1 MTWSLPEL
9 PWLPAAEE
17 FRERCRA
24 VDPAS
29 SGADS
34 ELRRL
39 ANHTLDIN
47 QLSQLARLL
56 GRCEAA
62 GNALKTLGTVR
73 LALLGNGTLSLLAP
87 AIRATG
93 LRHGL
98 RVEVLEAPFGAVA
111 QEALDAQSTVSQW
124 KPDLALLAIDHRA
137 LPLIE
142 SIDNPGQSENGVVD
156 SLSLIQTL
164 RTNLRENAGAASI
177 VQTVPSVPAAL
188 FGSFDA
194 ALPGTLG
201 RAIDGFNRELADSIG
216 ASGDLLFDVAS
227 LAATVGL
234 DRWHDSANWN
244 HGKLPFDPHL
254 TPLYADHLCRLLA
267 AYRGKSRKVLV
278 LDLDN
283 TLWGGVIGDDGLEG
297 IALGNGSALGEAF
310 LSVQQMALRLRQRGI
325 VLAVSSKNDEA
336 RALEPFRSHP
346 EMLLHENHIACFQA
360 NWEDKATNI
369 RAIAEE
375 LSLGLDSFV
384 FLDDNPAERALVR
397 RFLPQVAV
405 PELPA
410 DPSQYASTIWAAGY
424 FEAIAYS
431 SEDGKRADDYQA
443 NASRRKL
450 EGAAGDL
457 DGYLRSLKM
466 KIHFAPFDDPGR
478 ARISQLINKSNQ
490 FNLTTRRY
498 SEVDVSDM
506 QRQAGIFTLQ
516 VRLADMFGDNGMICV
531 IVCRAE
537 GSIWEIDTWL
547 MSCRVLKRRVEE
559 AVLQEIVT
567 QARQAGIKTV
577 VGRYIPT
584 ERNGMVREHY
594 KTLGFDL
601 VEQSDGGESVWR
613 LDVASTADKSLPM
626 QVIREGFTP
635 VILDSAA
642 AE

>member
-1 MTWSLPEL
+1 MAWSLQDL
-9 PWLPAAEE
+9 SWLPAAEE
-17 FRERCRA
+17 FRQQCRA
-24 VDPAS
+24 VDAAS
-29 SGADS
+29 VDADS
-34 ELRRL
+34 TLRRL
-39 ANHTLDIN
+39 ANHALDIN
-47 QLSQLARLL
+47 QLSQLARALDS
-56 GRCEAA
+56 CEAA
-62 GNALKTLGTVR
+62 GNELKGLSTVR
-73 LALLGNGTLSLLAP
+73 LALLGNGTLSLLVQAL
-87 AIRATG
+87 RATG
-93 LRHGL
+93 LRYGL

-111 QEALDAQSTVSQW
+111 QEALDDQSSVSQW

-137 LPLIE
+137 LPLVE
-142 SIDNPGQSENGVVD
+142 NVDDPDQSESSVAD
-156 SLSLIQTL
+156 SLSFIQTL

-177 VQTVPSVPAAL
+177 VQTVPRVPAPL
-188 FGSFDA
+188 FGGFDA
-194 ALPGTLG
+194 AKRGTLG
-201 RAIDGFNRELADSIG
+201 RAIDSFNRELADSIG
-216 ASGDLLFDVAS
+216 VSGDLLFDVAA
-227 LAATVGL
+227 LAAVVGL
-234 DRWHDSANWN
+234 DKWHDLGNWN
-244 HGKLPFDPHL
+244 HGKLPFDPNL
-254 TPLYADHLCRLLA
+254 VPLYADHLCRLLG

-346 EMLLHENHIACFQA
+346 EMLLREQHIACFQA
-360 NWEDKATNI
+360 NWEDKASNI
-369 RAIAEE
+369 RAIAEQ
-375 LSLGLDSFV
+375 LALGLDSFV
-384 FLDDNPAERALVR
+384 FVDDNPAERALVR

-410 DPSQYASTIWAAGY
+410 DPAQYASVIWAAGY

-443 NASRRKL
+443 NISRRKL
-450 EGAAGDL
+450 ESGAGDL
-457 DGYLRSLKM
+457 DGYLKSLKM
-466 KIHFAPFDDPGR
+466 KIHFAPFDDSGR

-498 SEVDVSDM
+498 SELDVSEM
-506 QRQAGIFTLQ
+506 RRQPGIFSLQ

-531 IVCRAE
+531 IVCRAD
-537 GSIWEIDTWL
+537 GSTWEIDTWL

-567 QARQAGIKTV
+567 HARRAGVKTL

-584 ERNGMVREHY
+584 DRNGMVREHY
-594 KTLGFDL
+594 KTLGFEL
-601 VEQSDGGESVWR
+601 VEERDGESVWR
-613 LDVASTADKSLPM
+613 LDVASTADKALPM
-626 QVIREGFTP
+626 QVIREGFGSA
-635 VILDSAA
+635 ILDSAA